1 MGNET
6 VSLTLEPRQVT
17 GKSVKHLRR
26 EGTIPAVIHDH
37 GKDSVIVQ
45 GSYLEMMRVWQR
57 AGKHH
62 PVELK
67 AGNKTF
73 TALIKTAEFDP
84 KKHQLTHIVFN
95 AVNANEK
102 VEAEIPIQPRYAE
115 GDEASPAE
123 QSGLLVLSQLE
134 TVNVAAVPS
143 KLPDVLYYDAS
154 KLVDVGDSLSV
165 SDLVVPPEIELKTD
179 PSHSVATVY
188 EPSAMAAANEAAG
201 GDAEDEGEPAE
212 DEAAGED
219 AGSAE
224 AEAPTG
230 ESGEGKAETAETNSD

>member
-1 MGNET
+1 M
-6 VSLTLEPRQVT
+6 
-17 GKSVKHLRR
+17 
-26 EGTIPAVIHDH
+26 
-37 GKDSVIVQ
+37 Q

-67 AGNKTF
+67 AGNQTF

-84 KKHQLTHIVFN
+84 KKHQLTHLVFN

-102 VEAEIPIQPRYAE
+102 VEAEVPIQPRFAE

-154 KLVDVGDSLSV
+154 KLVEVGDSLSV
-165 SDLVVPPEIELKTD
+165 SDLTVPPEIEVKTD

-201 GDAEDEGEPAE
+201 GDAE
-212 DEAAGED
+212 
-219 AGSAE
+219 AE
-224 AEAPTG
+224 ANG
-230 ESGEGKAETAETNSD
+230 ESSDAEASDAPAEGKAEAEKSSETAEADKSS